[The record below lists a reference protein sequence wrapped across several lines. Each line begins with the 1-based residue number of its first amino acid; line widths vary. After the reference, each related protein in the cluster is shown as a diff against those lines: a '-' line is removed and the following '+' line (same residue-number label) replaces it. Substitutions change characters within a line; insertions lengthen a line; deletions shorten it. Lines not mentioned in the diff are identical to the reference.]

1 MKSTILKKPTRL
13 DVLVQ
18 LVMMCFKFQG
28 IEMFFSLK
36 EKVIE
41 V

>member
-13 DVLVQ
+13 DVQ